1 MKLVVLMTISMI
13 SFGFTDLVR
22 LFTRDTNAAAVT
34 KKGAARYA
42 KRQYAEAL
50 QSFRKAS
57 SIQPSSRS
65 GFNVATTE
73 IAAGQLEQG
82 SSDMTAALRD
92 PALRA
97 DALYNR
103 ANSALT
109 AKSYDAA
116 IRDYADS
123 LRIRPSSLPAKRNLE
138 IALRRRAQQEKEQQ
152 QQQGQKSGAGGG
164 KQGQGGEPKPPPG
177 TTPKETHGQAEAR
190 QKPDRPDADALLR
203 SIQQQENE
211 ELSRM
216 RKARP
221 EPRKI
226 GW

>member
-1 MKLVVLMTISMI
+1 MKLVIVLTLSMM
-13 SFGFTDLVR
+13 SFGLADLAR
-22 LFTRDTNAAAVT
+22 LFTRDTNADAAT
-34 KKGAARYA
+34 RKGAAQYG
-42 KRQYAEAL
+42 KRHYDPAL
-50 QSFRKAS
+50 QAFRKANS
-57 SIQPSSRS
+57 LHSTPRS

-82 SSDMTAALRD
+82 SSDMAPALRD

-103 ANSALT
+103 ANSALS

-116 IRDYADS
+116 IRDYSDS
-123 LRIRPSSLPAKRNLE
+123 LRLRPSSLSAKRNLE
-138 IALRRRAQQEKEQQ
+138 LALSRKVQEEKKQQ
-152 QQQGQKSGAGGG
+152 QQRGKGG
-164 KQGQGGEPKPPPG
+164 KQEEGGQ
-177 TTPKETHGQAEAR
+177 
-190 QKPDRPDADALLR
+190 QKPAPDTAPKDAPQKQQAQQKSDRADVDSLLR

>member
-1 MKLVVLMTISMI
+1 MKLALLLTFSLA
-13 SFGFTDLVR
+13 SFGFSDLLQ
-22 LFTRDTNAAAVT
+22 LFTRDTNADAAA
-34 KKGAARYA
+34 KRGAA
-42 KRQYAEAL
+42 QYGKKHYDQAL
-50 QSFRKAS
+50 QSFRKARS
-57 SIQPSSRS
+57 LHPTSRS

-82 SSDMTAALRD
+82 STDMTAALRD
-92 PALRA
+92 PELRA

-103 ANSALT
+103 GNSALS

-116 IRDYADS
+116 IRDYIDS
-123 LRIRPSSLPAKRNLE
+123 LRIRPSSIPAKRNLE
-138 IALRRRAQQEKEQQ
+138 IALDRKAQQQKQENEKQQ
-152 QQQGQKSGAGGG
+152 QDRG
-164 KQGQGGEPKPPPG
+164 GQGGQQPASGKQKPAPG
-177 TTPKETHGQAEAR
+177 TTPTQAPLPQQGQ
-190 QKPDRPDADALLR
+190 QKADRVDVDSLLR

>member
-1 MKLVVLMTISMI
+1 MKLGLLLTLSMV
-13 SFGFTDLVR
+13 SFGLSDLAR
-22 LFTRDTNAAAVT
+22 LFTRDTNADAAT
-34 KKGAARYA
+34 RKGAAQYG
-42 KRQYAEAL
+42 KRHYDQAL
-50 QSFRKAS
+50 QSFRKARS
-57 SIQPSSRS
+57 LHPTARS

-82 SSDMTAALRD
+82 SSDLTSALRD

-103 ANSALT
+103 ANSALS

-116 IRDYADS
+116 IRDYTDS
-123 LRIRPSSLPAKRNLE
+123 LRVRPFSLPAKRNLE
-138 IALRRRAQQEKEQQ
+138 IALSRKAQQEKQR
-152 QQQGQKSGAGGG
+152 QQQGGSGG
-164 KQGQGGEPKPPPG
+164 KQGESGQPKPAPGSNPKDAPPQQ
-177 TTPKETHGQAEAR
+177 QAQQR
-190 QKPDRPDADALLR
+190 KSDRPDVDSLLR

-216 RKARP
+216 RKTHP